1 MFVYII
7 IYNLLYIYPMLL
19 LSMSIVKCMLS
30 VFVPHRIRL
39 EKINV
44 GVGIAVFLHAKVQT
58 FLLVDPFKNKLSRY
72 LIVAFGADNEYAWSV
87 R

>member
-1 MFVYII
+1 
-7 IYNLLYIYPMLL
+7 
-19 LSMSIVKCMLS
+19 MSIVKCMMS

-72 LIVAFGADNEYAWSV
+72 LIVTFGADNDYAWSV